1 MKVIISGASGQF
13 GRSAVEKLM
22 ARMPPTN
29 LILVSRTPD
38 KLADFAA
45 RGADVRFGDFDQP
58 ETLVE
63 AFRGGERLLLIS
75 GTRVGKRIPQH
86 QAAIDAAVTAGVPH
100 IVYTSFVGI
109 TPENPSVAVVDHRAT
124 EEMLRNSG
132 LEWTA
137 LRDQHYADAM
147 VINMGQNIVRAGQW
161 LSSTQGGKEALVW
174 REDCVECAVAV
185 LTGEGHENKVYNITG
200 PELLSFRDIA
210 TMITEVSGRPIEFID
225 TDDEGMYA
233 MFDAMGVPREP
244 VDRLSVSGIDW
255 NSDDMVSFEA
265 AIRDGHFAVI
275 SSDVEK
281 LTGRKP
287 RSVRQMVEDNA
298 DLLRMA

>member
-13 GRSAVEKLM
+13 GRSAVEKLL
-22 ARMPPTN
+22 ARMPPTD

-58 ETLVE
+58 DTLVD
-63 AFRGGERLLLIS
+63 AFRGGDRLLLIS

-86 QAAIDAAVTAGVPH
+86 KAAIEAAVKAGVAH

-132 LEWTA
+132 LTWTA

-147 VINMGQNIVRAGQW
+147 VINMGQNIVRAGRW

-185 LTGEGHENKVYNITG
+185 LAGEGHENRIYNITG

-210 TMITEVSGRPIEFID
+210 RMITEVSGRPIDFVD

-275 SSDVEK
+275 SNDVET

-287 RSVRQMVEDNA
+287 RSVRQMIEDNA
-298 DLLRMA
+298 DLLRTA

>member
-1 MKVIISGASGQF
+1 MRVIISGASGQF
-13 GRSAVEKLM
+13 GRAAAEKLM
-22 ARMPPTN
+22 ARMPAGD

-38 KLADFAA
+38 KLAEFAA

-58 ETLVE
+58 DTLVD
-63 AFRGGERLLLIS
+63 AFRGGDRLLLIS

-86 QAAIDAAVTAGVPH
+86 EAAIDAARKAGVRH
-100 IVYTSFVGI
+100 VVYTSFVGI

-132 LEWTA
+132 LQWTA

-161 LSSTQGGKEALVW
+161 LSSTQGGREALVW
-174 REDCVECAVAV
+174 REDCVDCAVAV
-185 LTGEGHENKVYNITG
+185 LSSDGHAGKVYNITG
-200 PELLSFRDIA
+200 PDLLSFRDIA
-210 TMITEVSGRPIEFID
+210 EMITEVSGRPIEFID
-225 TDDEGMYA
+225 TDDLGMYA
-233 MFDAMGVPREP
+233 MFDAMGIPREP

-275 SSDVEK
+275 SDDVEK

-287 RSVRQMVEDNA
+287 RSVRQMVEENA
-298 DLLRMA
+298 DLLRTA

>member
-86 QAAIDAAVTAGVPH
+86 QAAIDAAVTAGVLH
-100 IVYTSFVGI
+100 IVYTSFVGV